1 MHDLYRNNI
10 SRNWK
15 SGVRS
20 EISRGRNLLKY
31 EFCNKSFR
39 KNEPLTSWTLF
50 SPLIKT
56 LGERASNF
64 ENTYVEKSVQLVKG
78 SSFRNDLLQN
88 PYFKKYQEEH
98 QEELAD
104 LREKRR
110 IAERKRRKEELDR
123 RELERERE
131 RLVRKSFYVPYA
143 HHYDPRLVYFLPHFS
158 LRFLL

>member
-88 PYFKKYQEEH
+88 PYFSTAFKVLLINFKNVIRSDWYNF
-98 QEELAD
+98 
-104 LREKRR
+104 KPPWYMVVWF
-110 IAERKRRKEELDR
+110 I
-123 RELERERE
+123 
-131 RLVRKSFYVPYA
+131 SFV
-143 HHYDPRLVYFLPHFS
+143 FS
-158 LRFLL
+158 AVLSNRNQRNCNLKNGIFETHKQDDDIKFW